1 LNYNRVFIR
10 VEKSYS
16 CGTLHN
22 KTLKSGEYLNQ
33 AMSRHGRQ
41 KLPRDNSGVGEGG
54 KILIGWEESIW
65 CCDRVRD
72 LEGCYLGFIRDI
84 LGSY

>member
-41 KLPRDNSGVGEGG
+41 KLLRDVT
-54 KILIGWEESIW
+54 LGWEK
-65 CCDRVRD
+65 
-72 LEGCYLGFIRDI
+72 EGRF
-84 LGSY
+84 